1 MKKESGYLMRQSL
14 EKSESKKNKEK
25 AKISQKNLKK
35 DIKERAKKAEQLR
48 RMHDRD
54 IRENWFKLDNAALI
68 YPAISST
75 NWNSVYRLSVITKQ
89 TVDPDKLQSALDDTL
104 TRYPF
109 FNVALREGI
118 FWHYFQVLDKK
129 LLIERETTYPCQA
142 FSFNKRTQVFRVL
155 YLDNKISFETFHSLT
170 DGGGATKFFNTLLIR
185 YFELCGADFDD
196 LNSFDCNTRD
206 LPRLE
211 ENEDAFKRVATKQKS
226 RGRGEKKAYQ
236 VTGNVE
242 PVQKLRTVTGLID
255 LKMLKEVAH
264 QHNATINQLLT
275 AVYFESLLM
284 DKKYKNTHLDKP
296 IKISVPVNMRKFF
309 PSVTLRNFS
318 QFVNMELPVE
328 QEGASFEQ
336 ILDRVREESKNFNID
351 YLQGS
356 INANV
361 KSERNFLVRI
371 MPLAVKNFA
380 LKIAYNFVGEKQFT
394 TTLTNI
400 GKVTLPAKAS
410 EYIEHYFVVL
420 GATKL
425 NKINLTAISF
435 GEECAV
441 TFSTRLQET
450 AIIRN
455 FFCKLVELGLQPK
468 IFSNY

>member
-1 MKKESGYLMRQSL
+1 MSSQSL
-14 EKSESKKNKEK
+14 EKAEAKKNKK
-25 AKISQKNLKK
+25 NTKLAQKNLKK
-35 DIKERAKKAEQLR
+35 DIKERAKQAEQLR

-89 TVDPDKLQSALDDTL
+89 TVDPDKLQTALDDTL
-104 TRYPF
+104 ERYPF
-109 FNVALREGI
+109 FNVALREGV

-129 LLIERETTYPCQA
+129 LLIERETNYPCQA
-142 FSFNKRTQVFRVL
+142 FCFNNRTQIFRVL
-155 YLDNKISFETFHSLT
+155 YMDNKISFETFHSLT
-170 DGGGATKFFNTLLIR
+170 DGGGATKFFNTLIIR

-206 LPRLE
+206 KPRLE

-236 VTGNVE
+236 VKGNVE
-242 PVQKLRTVTGLID
+242 PVQKLRTVTGLVD
-255 LKMLKEVAH
+255 TAMLKNVAH
-264 QHNATINQLLT
+264 QYGATINQILT
-275 AVYFESLLM
+275 AVYFQALVM
-284 DKKYKNTHLDKP
+284 DKKYKNTQRDLP

-318 QFVNMELPVE
+318 QFVNMELPTE
-328 QEGASFEQ
+328 QEGADFEQ
-336 ILDRVREESKNFNID
+336 ILERVRQESKNFNID

-361 KSERNFLVRI
+361 KSERNFFVRI
-371 MPLAVKNFA
+371 MPLVVKNFA
-380 LKIAYNFVGEKQFT
+380 LKIAYSCVGERQFT
-394 TTLTNI
+394 TTLTNL
-400 GKVTLPAKAS
+400 GLVSLPAKAR

-425 NKINLTAISF
+425 NKINLTAVSY
-435 GEECAV
+435 GDECAI

-455 FFCKLVELGLQPK
+455 FFQKLVELGLEPK